1 MLTTSSTYGP
11 DGHRD
16 IVRYLP
22 IDGAA
27 QYASVS
33 TKTIQR
39 WIKGG
44 LPVYQ
49 GTARGKVLIRPKRT
63 QKEPVESVDKIHSNI
78 KSLYRAKPVAI
89 TIHQERIT

>member
-49 GTARGKVLIRPKRT
+49 GTTRGKVLIRPTDIDHYLTRH
-63 QKEPVESVDKIHSNI
+63 QARRIDLDAMVDEVLRGVQGH
-78 KSLYRAKPVAI
+78 A
-89 TIHQERIT
+89 

>member
-49 GTARGKVLIRPKRT
+49 GTARGKVLIRPTDIDHYLTRQQVRQIDLDT
-63 QKEPVESVDKIHSNI
+63 MVDEVLRGVQGH
-78 KSLYRAKPVAI
+78 A
-89 TIHQERIT
+89 